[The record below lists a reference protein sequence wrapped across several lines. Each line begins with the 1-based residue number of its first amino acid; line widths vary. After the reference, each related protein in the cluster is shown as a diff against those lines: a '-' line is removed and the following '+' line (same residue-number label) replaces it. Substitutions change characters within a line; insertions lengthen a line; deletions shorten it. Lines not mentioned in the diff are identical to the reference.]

1 MKVTVAEKSPRGW
14 WEVLK
19 EASGAYRWRKALEA
33 LHIG

>member
-1 MKVTVAEKSPRGW
+1 MKVTVAVESLRGW

-19 EASGAYRWRKALEA
+19 EASGAYRWRKALEV